1 VIWKGLKMNTMGKLT
16 VFHDPRCGLCCGF
29 RHWLEAQPRWVA
41 VDFVDWASD
50 EAERR
55 LPGIRGMDA
64 GKDVVVLAD
73 DGRWWQG
80 TAAWLT
86 CLWATRDYREWS
98 HRLAAPVFQP
108 LVRKVVGLLSENR
121 LTFSRLLR
129 LPKDAELAEA
139 IQALPEVVCEDGVCR
154 RRAG

>member
-1 VIWKGLKMNTMGKLT
+1 MSAMGKLT
-16 VFHDPRCGLCCGF
+16 VFHDPRCGMCCGF
-29 RHWLEAQPRWVA
+29 RRWLEGQPRWVA
-41 VDFVDWASD
+41 VEFVDWASD

-55 LPGIRGMDA
+55 LPGIRGMGA

-86 CLWATRDYREWS
+86 CLWATREYRAWS
-98 HRLAAPVFQP
+98 HRLAAPVLQP
-108 LVRKVVGLLSENR
+108 LVRKAVHLLSENR

-129 LPKDAELAEA
+129 LPNDATLAAAIHSLPDAECA
-139 IQALPEVVCEDGVCR
+139 DGVCER
-154 RRAG
+154 RVG